1 MPYAVELLFDEEG
14 EARVRRIWE
23 ALKAAGLS
31 AYMVESGSIPHIT
44 LAVYDSL
51 LTSNTVN
58 LSRIDEI
65 RFCKRLGEFAARW
78 APFTVNFVS
87 IGAFPQSGGTVFLTP
102 TPSEDLLMIHG
113 HFHCSFDDF
122 EANEWEYYKPPFW
135 FPHCTLSTSAE
146 DSAVPEVIRL
156 VLERFRPF
164 PVEIAAA
171 SLVRFQSAVRVVESA
186 GGAEQDMED
195 IQSTRSLLVDHLCTL
210 QLGTGEKHPRFLG
223 KGGRPVE

>member
-65 RFCKRLGEFAARW
+65 RFCQ
-78 APFTVNFVS
+78 AP
-87 IGAFPQSGGTVFLTP
+87 G
-102 TPSEDLLMIHG
+102 
-113 HFHCSFDDF
+113 
-122 EANEWEYYKPPFW
+122 
-135 FPHCTLSTSAE
+135 
-146 DSAVPEVIRL
+146 
-156 VLERFRPF
+156 
-164 PVEIAAA
+164 
-171 SLVRFQSAVRVVESA
+171 
-186 GGAEQDMED
+186 
-195 IQSTRSLLVDHLCTL
+195 
-210 QLGTGEKHPRFLG
+210 
-223 KGGRPVE
+223 